1 MAQTDLSPRSTRN
14 EWSYPETSVT
24 LFGKLREAQAG
35 VNDAAWARFV
45 DMYAPVIHH
54 IVRLI
59 SPWMQDADV
68 DDAVQDV
75 FVRLVNVL
83 RGGVYDASKAKFR
96 TFLTSLVRHLIVDR
110 YRAAKARGEDRREDP
125 EAIESVSRGDDPG
138 AVVDAKWKVACRM
151 AAEARVMDEFAISEN
166 SREIWRLVTVEGMKV
181 KDVAKKLGIP
191 ANTVS
196 KSKRRVE
203 AMIAHVVK
211 MYGD

>member
-1 MAQTDLSPRSTRN
+1 MALRVMCSQQTRN

-35 VNDAAWARFV
+35 VNDEAWARFV

-75 FVRLVNVL
+75 FVRLVDVL

-96 TFLTSLVRHLIVDR
+96 TYLTSMVRHLLVDR
-110 YRAAKARGEDRREDP
+110 YRAARARGEDRRGDP
-125 EAIESVSRGDDPG
+125 EALEVVPCGDDPG

-151 AAEARVMDEFAISEN
+151 AAEARVMNEFAISES
-166 SREIWRLVTVEGMKV
+166 SREIWRLVTVDGMKV
-181 KDVAKKLGIP
+181 KEVAKKLGMP

-203 AMIAHVVK
+203 AMIARMVE
-211 MYGD
+211 MYGE